1 MTAKPG
7 SPGPRSVLTVP
18 LECYALPSRP
28 SGAAASVQDAYR
40 QTAFLLASD
49 LALFERAMNHHL
61 RLALRCAK
69 VRTRE
74 SAALFAFWSKV
85 YRHLADACALLHT
98 GSYLSCPPLL
108 RSACDCVAAQRSLIA
123 GGFDE
128 YREWLPASVAQ
139 DRERAALRIEI
150 GRFRAGSVLAQDQR
164 LGLAYRVLTELSMPH
179 FGSTLLQ
186 SAPGVSP
193 QKAAIPFADPGFH
206 LGWAEL
212 VTGWLL
218 LLASA
223 QAEAIAEWGHEQIG
237 PDAMEMHA
245 ALMRDIDSAL
255 ANPRRCY
262 VEEASGAFLIHNFRR
277 TAASAPQRILL
288 G

>member
-7 SPGPRSVLTVP
+7 PPGPRPVLTVP
-18 LECYALPSRP
+18 LERYALPSRP
-28 SGAAASVQDAYR
+28 SGAVASVQDAYR
-40 QTAFLLASD
+40 QTAFLVASD
-49 LALFERAMNHHL
+49 MALFERAMNHHL

-69 VRTRE
+69 VRSRE

-85 YRHLADACALLHT
+85 YRHLADACALLHCA
-98 GSYLSCPPLL
+98 SYLSCAPLL

-123 GGFDE
+123 EAFDE
-128 YREWLPASVAQ
+128 YREWLPASIVQ
-139 DRERAALRIEI
+139 DRKKAALRIDI

-186 SAPGVSP
+186 AAPGANL
-193 QKAAIPFADPGFH
+193 QKAPISFADPGFH

-212 VTGWLL
+212 ISGWLL
-218 LLASA
+218 LLAGA
-223 QAEAIAEWGHEQIG
+223 QAEAIADWRQTRLAPEDQEI
-237 PDAMEMHA
+237 HA
-245 ALMRDIDSAL
+245 ALLRDIDSAL